1 MKNAS
6 ISKLKT
12 LVKKEIMDILRD
24 KKTLVIMVAVP
35 VLLYPLLIIGMTLG
49 VSYFM
54 QAQEDKAYT
63 IGYAAENRE
72 LVTHLENLYEQAKED
87 MDANLVFEAADSAEE
102 ETLREETDA
111 WMSFAEEGE
120 VLHVTVAYTSSNQ
133 DSSYAERALE
143 ELFDRYREELV
154 SQNLSQKGLTQDFIY
169 PVTYETEDSATI
181 SETVGMSM
189 GGTVGM
195 LLITTILLG
204 AFYPAVDVTTGEKER
219 GTLETLLTLP
229 VTNFQM
235 ITSKFI
241 SVSIISC
248 ITAVISLLALGGSIV
263 FIMLA
268 LPGDELVQ
276 IPVEAFVNC
285 IPVMLLVM
293 VTTALLLTALSMCF
307 CVFAKSTKEAN
318 NYMTPVMLVVMLAT
332 MIGMFPTVELDY
344 KTALIPIVNVSL
356 LIKQV
361 LAQAMDLSLALITI
375 LVNCAYSILIIWILA
390 RMYDSEDIM
399 FSDGFRSIRLFQKRE
414 DIKKGTIPATGDVM
428 ISLVV
433 LLLAIIY
440 LGGVIS
446 MRDQFIGTVVIQLMI
461 VAVPLALTWYMKSDV
476 KKLFRLQKP
485 EKKTIV
491 GSILLYIGT
500 YLVMFM
506 LSIVLSKLL
515 PNHLDELE
523 MAFDE
528 MMKQPFVLLVL
539 VIAVMPA
546 IGEELLFRG
555 LVFGSMRHKYK
566 VGWAIFLSAL
576 LFGAY
581 HTNLVKLIP
590 TGLLGACF
598 AYIVYKSGSI
608 FISMLLHFTN
618 NFLSVIAMK
627 YPETMEK
634 ALPFMVK
641 EDLSVIELIIML
653 VFGIAF
659 AAAGL
664 FLINRKKEDK

>member
-1 MKNAS
+1 MK
-6 ISKLKT
+6 KT
-12 LVKKEIMDILRD
+12 GILLKKEMTEILRD
-24 KKTLVIMVAVP
+24 KKTLIIMLVLP
-35 VLLYPLLIIGMTLG
+35 LLLYPSILIGMSLG
-49 VSYFM
+49 ISMIM
-54 QAQEDKAYT
+54 QSEEEKEHTVGYLLEDEEY
-63 IGYAAENRE
+63 IEP
-72 LVTHLENLYEQAKED
+72 LISLYEQEKEELG
-87 MDANLVFEAADSAEE
+87 ARLSFRGASKEE
-102 ETLREETDA
+102 EAVIKEETDA
-111 WMSFAEEGE
+111 WLYFSKEEQSIQIQ
-120 VLHVTVAYTSSNQ
+120 LDYTSTSQ
-133 DSSYAERALE
+133 KSDYTESIMK
-143 ELFDRYREELV
+143 ELV
-154 SQNLSQKGLTQDFIY
+154 DKYRNALLTKNLEKEGLTEDFLH
-169 PVTYETEDSATI
+169 PVTYEAVDSATL
-181 SETVGMSM
+181 SESM
-189 GGTVGM
+189 GMNMGGSIGM
-195 LLITTILLG
+195 IIIIMILMG
-204 AFYPAVDVTTGEKER
+204 AFYPAVDVTAGEKER

-235 ITSKFI
+235 IMSKFI

-248 ITAVISLLALGGSIV
+248 ITAVISLLALGGSIL

-276 IPVEAFVNC
+276 IPVGAFVNC

-375 LVNCAYSILIIWILA
+375 LVNCAYSVLIIWILA

-399 FSDGFRSIRLFQKRE
+399 FSDGFRSFRLFQKRE
-414 DIKKGTIPATGDVM
+414 DIKRGTIPATGDVL
-428 ISLVV
+428 ISLIV

-440 LGGVIS
+440 LGGMIS
-446 MRDQFIGTVVIQLMI
+446 MRNQFIGTAIIQLMI

-476 KKLFRLQKP
+476 KILFSLQKP

-515 PNHLDELE
+515 PSHLEGLE
-523 MAFDE
+523 MAFEE

-555 LVFGSMRHKYK
+555 LVFGSMRQKYK
-566 VGWAIFLSAL
+566 VAWAIFLSAL
-576 LFGAY
+576 FFGAY

-608 FISMLLHFTN
+608 FISMFLHFTN

-634 ALPFMVK
+634 VLPFMVK
-641 EDLSVIELIIML
+641 EELSTIELMIML
-653 VFGIAF
+653 VLGIVF
-659 AAAGL
+659 VAAGL

>member
-1 MKNAS
+1 MKK
-6 ISKLKT
+6 IGIL
-12 LVKKEIMDILRD
+12 LKKEMTEILRD
-24 KKTLVIMVAVP
+24 KKTLIIMLVLP
-35 VLLYPLLIIGMTLG
+35 LLLYPSILIGMSLG
-49 VSYFM
+49 ISMIM
-54 QAQEDKAYT
+54 QSEEEKEHTVGYLLEDEEY
-63 IGYAAENRE
+63 IEP
-72 LVTHLENLYEQAKED
+72 LISLYEQEKEELG
-87 MDANLVFEAADSAEE
+87 ARLSFRGASREE
-102 ETLREETDA
+102 EAVIKEETDA
-111 WMSFAEEGE
+111 WLYFSKEEQSIQIQ
-120 VLHVTVAYTSSNQ
+120 LDYTSTSQ
-133 DSSYAERALE
+133 KSDYTESIMK
-143 ELFDRYREELV
+143 ELV
-154 SQNLSQKGLTQDFIY
+154 DKYRNALLTKNLEKEGLTEDFLH
-169 PVTYETEDSATI
+169 PVTYEAVDSATL
-181 SETVGMSM
+181 SESM
-189 GGTVGM
+189 GMNMGGSIGM
-195 LLITTILLG
+195 IVIIMILMG
-204 AFYPAVDVTTGEKER
+204 AFYPAVDVTAGEKER

-399 FSDGFRSIRLFQKRE
+399 FSDGFRSFRLFQKRE
-414 DIKKGTIPATGDVM
+414 DIKKGTIPATGDVL
-428 ISLVV
+428 ISLIV

-440 LGGVIS
+440 LGGMIS
-446 MRDQFIGTVVIQLMI
+446 MRNQFIGTAIIQLMI

-476 KKLFRLQKP
+476 KKLFSLQKP
-485 EKKTIV
+485 RKKTIA

-515 PNHLDELE
+515 PSHLEGLE
-523 MAFDE
+523 MAFEE

-566 VGWAIFLSAL
+566 VGWAIFFSAL

-608 FISMLLHFTN
+608 FISMFLHFTN

-634 ALPFMVK
+634 VLPFMVK
-641 EDLSVIELIIML
+641 EELSIIELMIML
-653 VFGIAF
+653 VLGIVF
-659 AAAGL
+659 VAAGL

>member
-1 MKNAS
+1 MKK
-6 ISKLKT
+6 IGIL
-12 LVKKEIMDILRD
+12 LKKEMTEILRD
-24 KKTLVIMVAVP
+24 KKTLIIMLVLP
-35 VLLYPLLIIGMTLG
+35 LLLYPSILIGMSLG
-49 VSYFM
+49 ISMIM
-54 QAQEDKAYT
+54 QSEEEKEHTVGYLLEDKEY
-63 IGYAAENRE
+63 IEP
-72 LVTHLENLYEQAKED
+72 LISLYEQEKEELG
-87 MDANLVFEAADSAEE
+87 ARLSFRGASREE
-102 ETLREETDA
+102 EAVIKEETDA
-111 WMSFAEEGE
+111 WLYFSKEEQSIQIQ
-120 VLHVTVAYTSSNQ
+120 LDYTSTSQ
-133 DSSYAERALE
+133 KSDYTESIMK
-143 ELFDRYREELV
+143 ELV
-154 SQNLSQKGLTQDFIY
+154 DKYRNALLTKNLEKEGLTEDFLH
-169 PVTYETEDSATI
+169 PVTYEAVDSATL
-181 SETVGMSM
+181 SESM
-189 GGTVGM
+189 GMNMGGSIGM
-195 LLITTILLG
+195 IIIIMILMG
-204 AFYPAVDVTTGEKER
+204 AFYPAVDVTAGEKER

-235 ITSKFI
+235 IMSKFI

-248 ITAVISLLALGGSIV
+248 ITAVISLLALGGSIL

-276 IPVEAFVNC
+276 IPVGAFVNC

-375 LVNCAYSILIIWILA
+375 LVNCAYSVLIIWILA

-399 FSDGFRSIRLFQKRE
+399 FSDGFRSFRLFQKRE
-414 DIKKGTIPATGDVM
+414 DIKRGTIPATGDVL
-428 ISLVV
+428 ISLIV

-440 LGGVIS
+440 LGGMIS
-446 MRDQFIGTVVIQLMI
+446 MRNQFIGTAIIQLMI

-476 KKLFRLQKP
+476 KILFSLQKP

-515 PNHLDELE
+515 PSHLEGLE
-523 MAFDE
+523 MAFEE

-555 LVFGSMRHKYK
+555 LVFGSMRQKYK
-566 VGWAIFLSAL
+566 VAWAIFLSAL
-576 LFGAY
+576 FFGAY

-608 FISMLLHFTN
+608 FISMFLHFTN

-634 ALPFMVK
+634 VLPFMVK
-641 EDLSVIELIIML
+641 EELSTIELMIML
-653 VFGIAF
+653 VLGIVF
-659 AAAGL
+659 VAAGL

>member
-1 MKNAS
+1 MK
-6 ISKLKT
+6 KT
-12 LVKKEIMDILRD
+12 GILLKKEMTEILRD
-24 KKTLVIMVAVP
+24 KKTLVIMLVLP
-35 VLLYPLLIIGMTLG
+35 LLLYPSILIGMSLG
-49 VSYFM
+49 ISMIM
-54 QAQEDKAYT
+54 QSEEEKEHTVGYLLEDEEY
-63 IGYAAENRE
+63 IEP
-72 LVTHLENLYEQAKED
+72 LISLYEQEKEELG
-87 MDANLVFEAADSAEE
+87 ARLSFRGASREE
-102 ETLREETDA
+102 EAVIKEETDA
-111 WMSFAEEGE
+111 WLYFSKEEQSIQIQ
-120 VLHVTVAYTSSNQ
+120 LDYTSTSQ
-133 DSSYAERALE
+133 KSDYTESIMK
-143 ELFDRYREELV
+143 ELV
-154 SQNLSQKGLTQDFIY
+154 DKYRNALLTKNLEKEGLTEDFLH
-169 PVTYETEDSATI
+169 PVTYEAVDSATL
-181 SETVGMSM
+181 SESM
-189 GGTVGM
+189 GMNMGGSIGM
-195 LLITTILLG
+195 IIIIMILMG
-204 AFYPAVDVTTGEKER
+204 AFYPAVDVTAGEKER

-235 ITSKFI
+235 IMSKFI

-248 ITAVISLLALGGSIV
+248 ITAVISLFALGGSIL

-276 IPVEAFVNC
+276 IPVGAFVNC

-375 LVNCAYSILIIWILA
+375 LVNCAYSVLIIWILA

-399 FSDGFRSIRLFQKRE
+399 FSDGFRSFRLFQKRE
-414 DIKKGTIPATGDVM
+414 DIKRGTIPATGDVL
-428 ISLVV
+428 ISLIV

-440 LGGVIS
+440 LGGMIS
-446 MRDQFIGTVVIQLMI
+446 MRNQFIGTAIIQLMI

-476 KKLFRLQKP
+476 KILFSLQKP

-515 PNHLDELE
+515 PSHLEGLE
-523 MAFDE
+523 MAFEE

-555 LVFGSMRHKYK
+555 LVFGSMRQKYK
-566 VGWAIFLSAL
+566 VAWAIFLSAL
-576 LFGAY
+576 FFGAY

-608 FISMLLHFTN
+608 FISMFLHFTN

-634 ALPFMVK
+634 VLPFMVK
-641 EDLSVIELIIML
+641 EELSTIELMIML
-653 VFGIAF
+653 VLGIVF
-659 AAAGL
+659 VAAGL

>member
-1 MKNAS
+1 MK
-6 ISKLKT
+6 KT
-12 LVKKEIMDILRD
+12 GILLKKEMTEILRD
-24 KKTLVIMVAVP
+24 KKTLVIMLVLP
-35 VLLYPLLIIGMTLG
+35 LLLYPSILIGMSLG
-49 VSYFM
+49 ISMIM
-54 QAQEDKAYT
+54 QSEEEKEHTVGYLLEDKEY
-63 IGYAAENRE
+63 IEP
-72 LVTHLENLYEQAKED
+72 LISLYEQEKEELG
-87 MDANLVFEAADSAEE
+87 ARLSFRGASREE
-102 ETLREETDA
+102 EAVIKEETDA
-111 WMSFAEEGE
+111 WLYFSKEEQSIQIQ
-120 VLHVTVAYTSSNQ
+120 LDYTSTSQ
-133 DSSYAERALE
+133 KSDYTESIMK
-143 ELFDRYREELV
+143 ELV
-154 SQNLSQKGLTQDFIY
+154 DKYRNALLTKNLEKEGLTEDFLH
-169 PVTYETEDSATI
+169 PVTYEAVDSATL
-181 SETVGMSM
+181 SESM
-189 GGTVGM
+189 GMNMGGSIGM
-195 LLITTILLG
+195 IIIIMILMG
-204 AFYPAVDVTTGEKER
+204 AFYPAVDVTAGEKER

-235 ITSKFI
+235 IMSKFI

-248 ITAVISLLALGGSIV
+248 ITAVISLLALGGSIL

-276 IPVEAFVNC
+276 IPVGAFVNC

-375 LVNCAYSILIIWILA
+375 LVNCAYSVLIIWILA

-399 FSDGFRSIRLFQKRE
+399 FSDGFRSFRLFQKRE
-414 DIKKGTIPATGDVM
+414 DIKRGTIPATGDVL
-428 ISLVV
+428 ISLIV

-440 LGGVIS
+440 LGGMIS
-446 MRDQFIGTVVIQLMI
+446 MRNQFIGTAIIQLMI

-476 KKLFRLQKP
+476 KILFSLQKP

-515 PNHLDELE
+515 PSHLEGLE
-523 MAFDE
+523 MAFEE

-555 LVFGSMRHKYK
+555 LVFGSMRQKYK
-566 VGWAIFLSAL
+566 VAWAIFLSAL
-576 LFGAY
+576 FFGAY

-608 FISMLLHFTN
+608 FISMFLHFTN

-634 ALPFMVK
+634 VLPFMVK
-641 EDLSVIELIIML
+641 EELSTIELMIML
-653 VFGIAF
+653 VLGIVF
-659 AAAGL
+659 VAAGL

>member
-1 MKNAS
+1 MKK
-6 ISKLKT
+6 IGIL
-12 LVKKEIMDILRD
+12 LKKEMTEILRD
-24 KKTLVIMVAVP
+24 KKTLIIMLVLP
-35 VLLYPLLIIGMTLG
+35 LLLYPSILIGMSLG
-49 VSYFM
+49 ISMIM
-54 QAQEDKAYT
+54 QSEEEKEHTVGYLLEDEEY
-63 IGYAAENRE
+63 IEP
-72 LVTHLENLYEQAKED
+72 LISLYEQEKEELG
-87 MDANLVFEAADSAEE
+87 ARLSFRGASREE
-102 ETLREETDA
+102 EAVIKEETDA
-111 WMSFAEEGE
+111 CLYFSKEEQSIQIQ
-120 VLHVTVAYTSSNQ
+120 LDYTSTSQ
-133 DSSYAERALE
+133 KSDYTESIMK
-143 ELFDRYREELV
+143 ELV
-154 SQNLSQKGLTQDFIY
+154 DKYRNALLTKNLEKEGLTEDFLH
-169 PVTYETEDSATI
+169 PVTYEAVDSATL
-181 SETVGMSM
+181 SESM
-189 GGTVGM
+189 GMNMGGSIGM
-195 LLITTILLG
+195 IVIIMILMG
-204 AFYPAVDVTTGEKER
+204 AFYPAVDVTAGEKER

-248 ITAVISLLALGGSIV
+248 ITAVISLLALGGSII

-276 IPVEAFVNC
+276 IPVGAFVNC

-332 MIGMFPTVELDY
+332 MMGMFPTVELDY

-446 MRDQFIGTVVIQLMI
+446 MRNQFIGTAVIQLMI

-476 KKLFRLQKP
+476 KILFSLQKP

-515 PNHLDELE
+515 PSHLEGLE
-523 MAFDE
+523 MAFEE

-555 LVFGSMRHKYK
+555 LVFGSMRQKYK
-566 VGWAIFLSAL
+566 VAWAIFLSAL
-576 LFGAY
+576 FFGAY

-608 FISMLLHFTN
+608 FISMFLHFTN

-634 ALPFMVK
+634 VLPFMVK
-641 EDLSVIELIIML
+641 EELSTIEFMIML
-653 VFGIAF
+653 VLGIVF
-659 AAAGL
+659 VAAGL

>member
-1 MKNAS
+1 MK
-6 ISKLKT
+6 KT
-12 LVKKEIMDILRD
+12 GILLKKEMTEILRD
-24 KKTLVIMVAVP
+24 KKTLVIMLVLP
-35 VLLYPLLIIGMTLG
+35 LLLYPSILIGMSLG
-49 VSYFM
+49 ISMIM
-54 QAQEDKAYT
+54 QSEEEKEHTVGYLLEDEEY
-63 IGYAAENRE
+63 IEP
-72 LVTHLENLYEQAKED
+72 LISLYEQEKEELG
-87 MDANLVFEAADSAEE
+87 ARLSFRGASREE
-102 ETLREETDA
+102 EAVIKEETDA
-111 WMSFAEEGE
+111 WLYFSKEEQSIQIQ
-120 VLHVTVAYTSSNQ
+120 LDYTSTSQ
-133 DSSYAERALE
+133 KSDYTESIMK
-143 ELFDRYREELV
+143 ELV
-154 SQNLSQKGLTQDFIY
+154 DKYRNALLTKNLEKEGLTEDFLH
-169 PVTYETEDSATI
+169 PVTYEAVDSATL
-181 SETVGMSM
+181 SESM
-189 GGTVGM
+189 GMNMGGSIGM
-195 LLITTILLG
+195 IIIIMILMG
-204 AFYPAVDVTTGEKER
+204 AFYPAVDVTAGEKER

-235 ITSKFI
+235 IMSKFI

-248 ITAVISLLALGGSIV
+248 ITAVISLLALGGSIL

-276 IPVEAFVNC
+276 IPVGAFVNC

-375 LVNCAYSILIIWILA
+375 LVNCAYSVLIIWILA

-399 FSDGFRSIRLFQKRE
+399 FSDGFRSFRLFQKRE
-414 DIKKGTIPATGDVM
+414 DIKRGTIPATGDVL
-428 ISLVV
+428 ISLIV

-440 LGGVIS
+440 LGGMIS
-446 MRDQFIGTVVIQLMI
+446 MRNQFIGTAIIQLMI

-476 KKLFRLQKP
+476 KILFSLQKP

-515 PNHLDELE
+515 PSHLEGLE
-523 MAFDE
+523 MAFEE

-555 LVFGSMRHKYK
+555 LVFGSMRQKYK
-566 VGWAIFLSAL
+566 VAWAIFLSAL
-576 LFGAY
+576 FFGAY

-608 FISMLLHFTN
+608 FISMFLHFTN

-634 ALPFMVK
+634 VLPFMVK
-641 EDLSVIELIIML
+641 EELSTIELMIML
-653 VFGIAF
+653 VLGIVF
-659 AAAGL
+659 VAAGL

>member
-1 MKNAS
+1 MK
-6 ISKLKT
+6 KT
-12 LVKKEIMDILRD
+12 GILLKKEMTEILRD
-24 KKTLVIMVAVP
+24 KKTLIIMLVLP
-35 VLLYPLLIIGMTLG
+35 LLLYPSILIGMSLG
-49 VSYFM
+49 ISMIM
-54 QAQEDKAYT
+54 QSEEEKEHTVGYLLEDEEY
-63 IGYAAENRE
+63 IEP
-72 LVTHLENLYEQAKED
+72 LISLYEQEKEELG
-87 MDANLVFEAADSAEE
+87 ARLSFRGASKEE
-102 ETLREETDA
+102 EAVIKEETDA
-111 WMSFAEEGE
+111 WLYFSKEEQSIQIQ
-120 VLHVTVAYTSSNQ
+120 LNYTSTSQ
-133 DSSYAERALE
+133 KSDYTESIMK
-143 ELFDRYREELV
+143 ELV
-154 SQNLSQKGLTQDFIY
+154 DKYRNALLTKNLEKEGLTEDFLH
-169 PVTYETEDSATI
+169 PVTYEAVDSATL
-181 SETVGMSM
+181 SESM
-189 GGTVGM
+189 GMNMGGSIGM
-195 LLITTILLG
+195 IVIIMILMG
-204 AFYPAVDVTTGEKER
+204 AFYPAVDVTAGEKER
-219 GTLETLLTLP
+219 GTLEPLLTLP

-235 ITSKFI
+235 IMSKFI

-248 ITAVISLLALGGSIV
+248 ITAVISLLALGGSIL

-276 IPVEAFVNC
+276 IPVGAFVNC

-375 LVNCAYSILIIWILA
+375 LVNCAYSVLIIWILA

-399 FSDGFRSIRLFQKRE
+399 FSDGFRSFRLFQKRE
-414 DIKKGTIPATGDVM
+414 DIKRGTIPATGDVL
-428 ISLVV
+428 ISLIV

-440 LGGVIS
+440 LGGMIS
-446 MRDQFIGTVVIQLMI
+446 MRNQFIGTAIIQLMI
-461 VAVPLALTWYMKSDV
+461 VAVHLALTWYMKSDV
-476 KKLFRLQKP
+476 KILFSLQKP

-515 PNHLDELE
+515 PSHLEGLE
-523 MAFDE
+523 MAFEE

-555 LVFGSMRHKYK
+555 LVFGSMRQKYK
-566 VGWAIFLSAL
+566 VAWAIFLSAL
-576 LFGAY
+576 FFGAY

-608 FISMLLHFTN
+608 FISMFLHFTN

-634 ALPFMVK
+634 VLPFMVK
-641 EDLSVIELIIML
+641 EELSTIELMIML
-653 VFGIAF
+653 VLGIVF
-659 AAAGL
+659 VAAGL

>member
-1 MKNAS
+1 MKK
-6 ISKLKT
+6 IGIL
-12 LVKKEIMDILRD
+12 LKKEMTEILRD
-24 KKTLVIMVAVP
+24 KKTLIIMLVLP
-35 VLLYPLLIIGMTLG
+35 LLLYPSILIGMSLG
-49 VSYFM
+49 ISMIM
-54 QAQEDKAYT
+54 QSEEEKEHTVGYLLEDEEY
-63 IGYAAENRE
+63 IEP
-72 LVTHLENLYEQAKED
+72 LISLYEQEKEELG
-87 MDANLVFEAADSAEE
+87 ARLSFRGASREE
-102 ETLREETDA
+102 EAVIKEETDA
-111 WMSFAEEGE
+111 WIRFSKEEQSIQIQ
-120 VLHVTVAYTSSNQ
+120 LDYTSTSQ
-133 DSSYAERALE
+133 KSDYTESIMK
-143 ELFDRYREELV
+143 ELV
-154 SQNLSQKGLTQDFIY
+154 DKYRNALLTKNLEKEGLTEDFLH
-169 PVTYETEDSATI
+169 PVTYEAVDSATL
-181 SETVGMSM
+181 SESM
-189 GGTVGM
+189 GMNMGGSIGM
-195 LLITTILLG
+195 IVIIMILMG
-204 AFYPAVDVTTGEKER
+204 AFYPAVDVTAGEKER

>member
-1 MKNAS
+1 MKK
-6 ISKLKT
+6 IGIL
-12 LVKKEIMDILRD
+12 LKKEMTEILRD
-24 KKTLVIMVAVP
+24 KKTLIIMLVLP
-35 VLLYPLLIIGMTLG
+35 LLLYPSILIGMSLG
-49 VSYFM
+49 ISMIM
-54 QAQEDKAYT
+54 QSEEEKEHTVGYLLEDEEY
-63 IGYAAENRE
+63 IEP
-72 LVTHLENLYEQAKED
+72 LISLYEQEKEELG
-87 MDANLVFEAADSAEE
+87 ARLSFRGASREE
-102 ETLREETDA
+102 EAVIKEETDA
-111 WMSFAEEGE
+111 WLYFSKEEQSIQIQ
-120 VLHVTVAYTSSNQ
+120 LDYTSTSQ
-133 DSSYAERALE
+133 KSDYTESIMK
-143 ELFDRYREELV
+143 ELV
-154 SQNLSQKGLTQDFIY
+154 DKYRNALLTKNLEKEGLTEDFLH
-169 PVTYETEDSATI
+169 PVTYETVDSATL
-181 SETVGMSM
+181 SESM
-189 GGTVGM
+189 GMNMGGSIGM
-195 LLITTILLG
+195 IVIIMILMG
-204 AFYPAVDVTTGEKER
+204 AFYPAVDVTAGEKER

-566 VGWAIFLSAL
+566 VGWAIFFSAL

>member
-1 MKNAS
+1 MKK
-6 ISKLKT
+6 IGILI
-12 LVKKEIMDILRD
+12 KKEMTEILRD
-24 KKTLVIMVAVP
+24 KKTLIIMLVLP
-35 VLLYPLLIIGMTLG
+35 LLLYPSILIGMSLG
-49 VSYFM
+49 ISMIM
-54 QAQEDKAYT
+54 QSEEEKEHTVGYLLEDEEY
-63 IGYAAENRE
+63 IEP
-72 LVTHLENLYEQAKED
+72 LISLYEQEKEELG
-87 MDANLVFEAADSAEE
+87 ARLSFRGASREE
-102 ETLREETDA
+102 EAVIKEETDA
-111 WMSFAEEGE
+111 WLYFSKEEQSIQIQ
-120 VLHVTVAYTSSNQ
+120 LDYTSTSQ
-133 DSSYAERALE
+133 KSDYTESIMK
-143 ELFDRYREELV
+143 ELV
-154 SQNLSQKGLTQDFIY
+154 DKYRNALLTKNLEKEGLTEDFLH
-169 PVTYETEDSATI
+169 PVTYEAVDSATL
-181 SETVGMSM
+181 SESM
-189 GGTVGM
+189 GMNMGGSIGM
-195 LLITTILLG
+195 IVIIMILMG
-204 AFYPAVDVTTGEKER
+204 AFYPAVDVTAGEKER

-399 FSDGFRSIRLFQKRE
+399 FSDGFRSFRLFQKRE
-414 DIKKGTIPATGDVM
+414 DIKKGTIPATGDVL
-428 ISLVV
+428 ISLIV

-440 LGGVIS
+440 LGGMIS
-446 MRDQFIGTVVIQLMI
+446 MRNQFIGTAIIQLMI

-476 KKLFRLQKP
+476 KKLFSLQKP
-485 EKKTIV
+485 WKKTIA
-491 GSILLYIGT
+491 GSFLLYVGT
-500 YLVMFM
+500 YLAMFM

-515 PNHLDELE
+515 PNHLEGLE

-566 VGWAIFLSAL
+566 VGWAIFFSAL

-608 FISMLLHFTN
+608 FISMFLHFTN

-634 ALPFMVK
+634 VLPFMVK
-641 EDLSVIELIIML
+641 EELSIIELMIML
-653 VFGIAF
+653 VLGIVF
-659 AAAGL
+659 VAAGL

>member
-1 MKNAS
+1 MK
-6 ISKLKT
+6 KT
-12 LVKKEIMDILRD
+12 GILLKKEMTEILRD
-24 KKTLVIMVAVP
+24 KKTLVIMLVLP
-35 VLLYPLLIIGMTLG
+35 LLLYPSILIGMSLG
-49 VSYFM
+49 ISMIM
-54 QAQEDKAYT
+54 QSEEEKEHTVGYLLEDEEY
-63 IGYAAENRE
+63 IEP
-72 LVTHLENLYEQAKED
+72 LISLYEQEKEELG
-87 MDANLVFEAADSAEE
+87 ARLSFRGASKEE
-102 ETLREETDA
+102 EAVIKEETDA
-111 WMSFAEEGE
+111 WLYFSKEEQSIQIQ
-120 VLHVTVAYTSSNQ
+120 LDYTSTSQ
-133 DSSYAERALE
+133 KSDYTESIMK
-143 ELFDRYREELV
+143 ELV
-154 SQNLSQKGLTQDFIY
+154 DKYRNALLTKNLEKEGLTEDFLH
-169 PVTYETEDSATI
+169 PVTYEAVDSATL
-181 SETVGMSM
+181 SESM
-189 GGTVGM
+189 GMNMGGSIGM
-195 LLITTILLG
+195 IVIIMILMG
-204 AFYPAVDVTTGEKER
+204 AFYPAVDVTAGEKER

-235 ITSKFI
+235 IMSKFI

-248 ITAVISLLALGGSIV
+248 ITAVISLLALGGSIL

-276 IPVEAFVNC
+276 IPVGAFVNC

-375 LVNCAYSILIIWILA
+375 LVNCAYSVLIIWILA

-399 FSDGFRSIRLFQKRE
+399 FSDGFRSFRLFQKRE
-414 DIKKGTIPATGDVM
+414 DIKRGTIPATGDVL
-428 ISLVV
+428 ISLIV

-440 LGGVIS
+440 LGGMIS
-446 MRDQFIGTVVIQLMI
+446 MRNQFIGTAIIQLMI

-476 KKLFRLQKP
+476 KILFSLQKP

-515 PNHLDELE
+515 PSHLEGLE
-523 MAFDE
+523 MAFEE

-555 LVFGSMRHKYK
+555 LVFGSMRQKYK
-566 VGWAIFLSAL
+566 VAWAIFLSAL
-576 LFGAY
+576 FFGAY

-608 FISMLLHFTN
+608 FISMFLHFTN

-634 ALPFMVK
+634 VLPFMVK
-641 EDLSVIELIIML
+641 EELSTIELMIML
-653 VFGIAF
+653 VLGIVF
-659 AAAGL
+659 VAAGL

>member
-1 MKNAS
+1 MKK
-6 ISKLKT
+6 IGIL
-12 LVKKEIMDILRD
+12 LKKEMTEILRD
-24 KKTLVIMVAVP
+24 KKTLIIMLVLP
-35 VLLYPLLIIGMTLG
+35 LLLYPSILIGMSLG
-49 VSYFM
+49 ISMIM
-54 QAQEDKAYT
+54 QSEEEKEHTVGYLLEDEEY
-63 IGYAAENRE
+63 IEP
-72 LVTHLENLYEQAKED
+72 LISLYEQEKEELG
-87 MDANLVFEAADSAEE
+87 ARLSFRGASRKEEAVIK
-102 ETLREETDA
+102 EETDA
-111 WMSFAEEGE
+111 WLYFSKEEQSIQIQ
-120 VLHVTVAYTSSNQ
+120 LDYTSTSQ
-133 DSSYAERALE
+133 KSDYTESIMK
-143 ELFDRYREELV
+143 ELV
-154 SQNLSQKGLTQDFIY
+154 DKYRNALLTKNLEKEGLTEDFLH
-169 PVTYETEDSATI
+169 PVTYEAVDSATL
-181 SETVGMSM
+181 SESM
-189 GGTVGM
+189 GMNMGGSIGM
-195 LLITTILLG
+195 IVIIMILMG
-204 AFYPAVDVTTGEKER
+204 AFYPAVDVTAGEKER

-248 ITAVISLLALGGSIV
+248 ITAVISLLALGGSII

-276 IPVEAFVNC
+276 IPVGAFVNC

-332 MIGMFPTVELDY
+332 MMGMFPTVELDY

-446 MRDQFIGTVVIQLMI
+446 VRNQFIGTVVIQLMI

-476 KKLFRLQKP
+476 KKLFHLQKP
-485 EKKTIV
+485 RKKTIA

-515 PNHLDELE
+515 PNHLEGLE

-566 VGWAIFLSAL
+566 VGWAIFFSAL

-608 FISMLLHFTN
+608 FISMFLHFTN

-634 ALPFMVK
+634 VLPFMVK
-641 EDLSVIELIIML
+641 EELSIIELMIML
-653 VFGIAF
+653 VLGIVF

>member
-1 MKNAS
+1 MK
-6 ISKLKT
+6 KT
-12 LVKKEIMDILRD
+12 GILLKKEMTEILRD
-24 KKTLVIMVAVP
+24 KKTLIIMLVLP
-35 VLLYPLLIIGMTLG
+35 LLLYPSILIGMSLG
-49 VSYFM
+49 ISMIM
-54 QAQEDKAYT
+54 QSEEEKEHTVGYLLEDEEY
-63 IGYAAENRE
+63 IEP
-72 LVTHLENLYEQAKED
+72 LISLYEQEKEELG
-87 MDANLVFEAADSAEE
+87 AILSFRGASKEE
-102 ETLREETDA
+102 EAVIKEETDA
-111 WMSFAEEGE
+111 WLYFSKEEQSIQIQ
-120 VLHVTVAYTSSNQ
+120 LNYTSTSQ
-133 DSSYAERALE
+133 KSDYTESIMK
-143 ELFDRYREELV
+143 ELV
-154 SQNLSQKGLTQDFIY
+154 DKYRNALLTKNLEKEGLTEDFLH
-169 PVTYETEDSATI
+169 PVTYEAVDSATL
-181 SETVGMSM
+181 SESM
-189 GGTVGM
+189 GMNMGGSIGM
-195 LLITTILLG
+195 IVIIMILMG
-204 AFYPAVDVTTGEKER
+204 AFYPAVDVTAGEKER

-235 ITSKFI
+235 IMSKFI

-248 ITAVISLLALGGSIV
+248 ITAVISLLALGGSIL

-276 IPVEAFVNC
+276 IPVGAFVNC

-375 LVNCAYSILIIWILA
+375 LVNCAYSVLIIWILA

-399 FSDGFRSIRLFQKRE
+399 FSDGFRSFRLFQKRE
-414 DIKKGTIPATGDVM
+414 DIKRGTIPATGDVL
-428 ISLVV
+428 ISLIV

-440 LGGVIS
+440 LGGMIS
-446 MRDQFIGTVVIQLMI
+446 MRNQFIGTAIIQLMI

-476 KKLFRLQKP
+476 KILFSLQKP

-515 PNHLDELE
+515 PSHLEGLE
-523 MAFDE
+523 MAFEE

-555 LVFGSMRHKYK
+555 LVFGSMRQKYK
-566 VGWAIFLSAL
+566 VAWAIFLSAL
-576 LFGAY
+576 FFGAY

-608 FISMLLHFTN
+608 FISMFLHFTN

-634 ALPFMVK
+634 VLPFMVK
-641 EDLSVIELIIML
+641 EELSTIELMIML
-653 VFGIAF
+653 VLGIVF
-659 AAAGL
+659 VAAGL

>member
-1 MKNAS
+1 MK
-6 ISKLKT
+6 KT
-12 LVKKEIMDILRD
+12 GILLKKEMTEILRD
-24 KKTLVIMVAVP
+24 KKTLIIMLVLP
-35 VLLYPLLIIGMTLG
+35 LLLYPSILIGMSLG
-49 VSYFM
+49 ISMIM
-54 QAQEDKAYT
+54 QSEEEKEHTVGYLLEDEEY
-63 IGYAAENRE
+63 IEP
-72 LVTHLENLYEQAKED
+72 LISLYEQEKEELG
-87 MDANLVFEAADSAEE
+87 ARLSFRGASREE
-102 ETLREETDA
+102 EAVIKEETDA
-111 WMSFAEEGE
+111 WLYFSKEEHSIQIQ
-120 VLHVTVAYTSSNQ
+120 LDYTSTSQ
-133 DSSYAERALE
+133 KSDYTESIMK
-143 ELFDRYREELV
+143 ELV
-154 SQNLSQKGLTQDFIY
+154 DKYRNALLTKNLEKEGLTEDFLH
-169 PVTYETEDSATI
+169 PVTYEAVDSATL
-181 SETVGMSM
+181 SESM
-189 GGTVGM
+189 GMNMGGSIGM
-195 LLITTILLG
+195 IIIIMILMG
-204 AFYPAVDVTTGEKER
+204 AFYPAVDVTAGEKER

-235 ITSKFI
+235 IMSKFI

-248 ITAVISLLALGGSIV
+248 ITAVISLLALGGSIL

-276 IPVEAFVNC
+276 IPVGAFVNC

-375 LVNCAYSILIIWILA
+375 LVNCAYSVLIIWILA

-399 FSDGFRSIRLFQKRE
+399 FSDGFRSFRLFQKRE
-414 DIKKGTIPATGDVM
+414 DIKRGTIPATGDVL
-428 ISLVV
+428 ISLIV

-440 LGGVIS
+440 LGGMIS
-446 MRDQFIGTVVIQLMI
+446 MRNQFIGTAIIQLMI

-476 KKLFRLQKP
+476 KILFSLQKP

-515 PNHLDELE
+515 PSHLEGLE
-523 MAFDE
+523 MAFEE

-555 LVFGSMRHKYK
+555 LVFGSMRQKYK
-566 VGWAIFLSAL
+566 VAWAIFLSAL
-576 LFGAY
+576 FFGAY

-608 FISMLLHFTN
+608 FISMFLHFTN

-634 ALPFMVK
+634 VLPFMVK
-641 EDLSVIELIIML
+641 EELSTIELMIML
-653 VFGIAF
+653 VLGIVF
-659 AAAGL
+659 VAAGL

>member
-1 MKNAS
+1 MK
-6 ISKLKT
+6 KT
-12 LVKKEIMDILRD
+12 GILLKKEMTEILRD
-24 KKTLVIMVAVP
+24 KKTLVIMLVLP
-35 VLLYPLLIIGMTLG
+35 LLLYPSILIGMSLG
-49 VSYFM
+49 ISMIM
-54 QAQEDKAYT
+54 QSEEEKEHTVGYLLEDEEY
-63 IGYAAENRE
+63 IDP
-72 LVTHLENLYEQAKED
+72 LISLYEQEKEEL
-87 MDANLVFEAADSAEE
+87 DARLLFRGASREE
-102 ETLREETDA
+102 EAVIKEETDA
-111 WMSFAEEGE
+111 WIRFSKEEQSIQIQ
-120 VLHVTVAYTSSNQ
+120 LDYTSTSQ
-133 DSSYAERALE
+133 KSDYTESIMK
-143 ELFDRYREELV
+143 ELV
-154 SQNLSQKGLTQDFIY
+154 DKYRNALLTKNLEKEGLTEDFLH
-169 PVTYETEDSATI
+169 PVTYEAVDSATL
-181 SETVGMSM
+181 SESM
-189 GGTVGM
+189 GMNMGGSIGM
-195 LLITTILLG
+195 IVIIMILMG
-204 AFYPAVDVTTGEKER
+204 AFYPAVDVTAGEKER

-248 ITAVISLLALGGSIV
+248 ITAVISLLALGGSIL

-344 KTALIPIVNVSL
+344 KTALIPIENVSL

>member
-1 MKNAS
+1 MK
-6 ISKLKT
+6 KT
-12 LVKKEIMDILRD
+12 GILLKKEMTEILRD
-24 KKTLVIMVAVP
+24 KKTLIIMLVLP
-35 VLLYPLLIIGMTLG
+35 LLLYPSILIGMSLG
-49 VSYFM
+49 ISMIM
-54 QAQEDKAYT
+54 QSEEEKEHTVGYLLEDEEY
-63 IGYAAENRE
+63 IEP
-72 LVTHLENLYEQAKED
+72 LISLYEQEKEELG
-87 MDANLVFEAADSAEE
+87 ARLSFRGASKEE
-102 ETLREETDA
+102 EAVIKEETDA
-111 WMSFAEEGE
+111 WLYFSKEEQSIQIQ
-120 VLHVTVAYTSSNQ
+120 LDYTSTSQ
-133 DSSYAERALE
+133 KSDYTESIMK
-143 ELFDRYREELV
+143 ELV
-154 SQNLSQKGLTQDFIY
+154 DKYRNALLTKNLEKEGLTEDFLH
-169 PVTYETEDSATI
+169 PVTYEAVDSATL
-181 SETVGMSM
+181 SESM
-189 GGTVGM
+189 GMNMGGSIGM
-195 LLITTILLG
+195 IVIIMILMG
-204 AFYPAVDVTTGEKER
+204 AFYPAVDVTAGEKER

-235 ITSKFI
+235 IMSKFI

-248 ITAVISLLALGGSIV
+248 ITAVISLLALGGSIL

-276 IPVEAFVNC
+276 IPVGAFVNC

-375 LVNCAYSILIIWILA
+375 LVNCAYSVLIIWILA

-399 FSDGFRSIRLFQKRE
+399 FSDGFRSFRLFQKRE
-414 DIKKGTIPATGDVM
+414 DIKRGTIPATGDVL
-428 ISLVV
+428 ISLIV

-440 LGGVIS
+440 LGGMIS
-446 MRDQFIGTVVIQLMI
+446 MRNQFIGTAIIQLMI

-476 KKLFRLQKP
+476 KILFSLQKP

-515 PNHLDELE
+515 PSHLEGLE
-523 MAFDE
+523 MAFEE

-555 LVFGSMRHKYK
+555 LVFGSMRQKYK
-566 VGWAIFLSAL
+566 VAWAIFLSAL
-576 LFGAY
+576 FFGAY

-608 FISMLLHFTN
+608 FISMFLHFTN

-634 ALPFMVK
+634 VLPFMVK
-641 EDLSVIELIIML
+641 EELSTIELMIML
-653 VFGIAF
+653 VLGIVF
-659 AAAGL
+659 VAAGL

>member
-1 MKNAS
+1 MK
-6 ISKLKT
+6 KT
-12 LVKKEIMDILRD
+12 GILLKKEMTEILRD
-24 KKTLVIMVAVP
+24 KKTLIIMLVLP
-35 VLLYPLLIIGMTLG
+35 LLLYPSILIGMSLG
-49 VSYFM
+49 ISMIM
-54 QAQEDKAYT
+54 QSEEEKEHTVGYLLEDEEY
-63 IGYAAENRE
+63 IEP
-72 LVTHLENLYEQAKED
+72 LISLYEQEKEELG
-87 MDANLVFEAADSAEE
+87 ARLSFRGASKEE
-102 ETLREETDA
+102 EAVIKEETDA
-111 WMSFAEEGE
+111 WLYFSKEEQSIQIQ
-120 VLHVTVAYTSSNQ
+120 LNYTSTSQ
-133 DSSYAERALE
+133 KSDYTESIMK
-143 ELFDRYREELV
+143 ELV
-154 SQNLSQKGLTQDFIY
+154 DKYRNALLTKNLEKEGLTEDFLH
-169 PVTYETEDSATI
+169 PVTYEAVDSATL
-181 SETVGMSM
+181 SESM
-189 GGTVGM
+189 GMNMGGSIGM
-195 LLITTILLG
+195 IVIIMILMG
-204 AFYPAVDVTTGEKER
+204 AFYPAVDVTAGEKER

-235 ITSKFI
+235 IMSKFI

-248 ITAVISLLALGGSIV
+248 ITAVISLLALGGSIL

-276 IPVEAFVNC
+276 IPVGAFVNC

-375 LVNCAYSILIIWILA
+375 LVNCAYSVLIIWILA

-399 FSDGFRSIRLFQKRE
+399 FSDGFRSFRLFQKRE
-414 DIKKGTIPATGDVM
+414 DIKRGTIPATGDVL
-428 ISLVV
+428 ISLIV
-433 LLLAIIY
+433 LLLTIIY
-440 LGGVIS
+440 LGGMIS
-446 MRDQFIGTVVIQLMI
+446 MRNQFIGTAIIQLMI

-476 KKLFRLQKP
+476 KILFSLQKP

-515 PNHLDELE
+515 PSHLEGLE
-523 MAFDE
+523 MAFEE

-555 LVFGSMRHKYK
+555 LVFGSMRQKYK
-566 VGWAIFLSAL
+566 VAWAIFLSAL
-576 LFGAY
+576 FFGAY

-608 FISMLLHFTN
+608 FISMFLHFTN

-634 ALPFMVK
+634 VLPFMVK
-641 EDLSVIELIIML
+641 EELSTIELMIML
-653 VFGIAF
+653 VLGIVF
-659 AAAGL
+659 VAAGL

>member
-1 MKNAS
+1 MKK
-6 ISKLKT
+6 IGIL
-12 LVKKEIMDILRD
+12 LKKEMTEILRD
-24 KKTLVIMVAVP
+24 KKTLIIMLVLP
-35 VLLYPLLIIGMTLG
+35 LLLYPSILIGMSLG
-49 VSYFM
+49 ISMIM
-54 QAQEDKAYT
+54 QSEEEKEHTVGYLLEDEEY
-63 IGYAAENRE
+63 IDP
-72 LVTHLENLYEQAKED
+72 LISLYEQEKEEL
-87 MDANLVFEAADSAEE
+87 DARLLFRGASREE
-102 ETLREETDA
+102 EAVIKEETDA
-111 WMSFAEEGE
+111 WIRFSKEEQSIQIQ
-120 VLHVTVAYTSSNQ
+120 LDYTSTSQ
-133 DSSYAERALE
+133 KSDYTESIMK
-143 ELFDRYREELV
+143 ELV
-154 SQNLSQKGLTQDFIY
+154 DKYRNALLTKNLEKEGLTEDFLH
-169 PVTYETEDSATI
+169 PVTYEAVDSATL
-181 SETVGMSM
+181 SESM
-189 GGTVGM
+189 GMNMGGSIGM
-195 LLITTILLG
+195 IVIIMILMG
-204 AFYPAVDVTTGEKER
+204 AFYPAVDVTAGEKER

-248 ITAVISLLALGGSIV
+248 ITAVISLLALGGSIL

-344 KTALIPIVNVSL
+344 KTALIPIENVSL

>member
-1 MKNAS
+1 MK
-6 ISKLKT
+6 KT
-12 LVKKEIMDILRD
+12 GILLKKEMTEILRD
-24 KKTLVIMVAVP
+24 KKTLIIMLVLP
-35 VLLYPLLIIGMTLG
+35 LLLYPSILIGMSLG
-49 VSYFM
+49 ISMIM
-54 QAQEDKAYT
+54 QSEEEKEHTVGYLLEDEEY
-63 IGYAAENRE
+63 IEP
-72 LVTHLENLYEQAKED
+72 LISLYEQEKEELG
-87 MDANLVFEAADSAEE
+87 ARLSFRGASKEE
-102 ETLREETDA
+102 EAVIKEETDA
-111 WMSFAEEGE
+111 WLYFSKEEQSIQIQ
-120 VLHVTVAYTSSNQ
+120 LNYTSTSQ
-133 DSSYAERALE
+133 KSDYTESIMK
-143 ELFDRYREELV
+143 ELV
-154 SQNLSQKGLTQDFIY
+154 DKYRNALLTKNLEKEGLTEDFLH
-169 PVTYETEDSATI
+169 PVTYEAVDSATL
-181 SETVGMSM
+181 SESM
-189 GGTVGM
+189 GMNMGGSIGM
-195 LLITTILLG
+195 IVIIMILMG
-204 AFYPAVDVTTGEKER
+204 AFYPAVDVTAGEKER

-235 ITSKFI
+235 IMSKFI

-248 ITAVISLLALGGSIV
+248 ITAVISLLALGGSIL

-276 IPVEAFVNC
+276 IPVGAFVNC

-375 LVNCAYSILIIWILA
+375 LVNCAYSVLIIWILA

-399 FSDGFRSIRLFQKRE
+399 FSDGFRSFRLFQKRE
-414 DIKKGTIPATGDVM
+414 DIKRGTIPATGDVL
-428 ISLVV
+428 ISLIV

-440 LGGVIS
+440 LGGMIS
-446 MRDQFIGTVVIQLMI
+446 MRNQFIGTAIIQLMI

-476 KKLFRLQKP
+476 KILFSLQKP

-515 PNHLDELE
+515 PSHLEGLE
-523 MAFDE
+523 MAFEE

-555 LVFGSMRHKYK
+555 LVFGSMRQKYK
-566 VGWAIFLSAL
+566 VAWAIFLSAL
-576 LFGAY
+576 FFGAY

-608 FISMLLHFTN
+608 FISMFLHFTN

-634 ALPFMVK
+634 VLPFMVK
-641 EDLSVIELIIML
+641 EELSTIELMIML
-653 VFGIAF
+653 VLGIVF
-659 AAAGL
+659 VAAGL

>member
-1 MKNAS
+1 MK
-6 ISKLKT
+6 KT
-12 LVKKEIMDILRD
+12 GILLKKEMTEILRD
-24 KKTLVIMVAVP
+24 KKTLIIMLVLP
-35 VLLYPLLIIGMTLG
+35 LLLYPSILIGMSLG
-49 VSYFM
+49 ISMIM
-54 QAQEDKAYT
+54 QSEEEKEHTVGYLLEDEEY
-63 IGYAAENRE
+63 IEP
-72 LVTHLENLYEQAKED
+72 LISLYEQEKEELG
-87 MDANLVFEAADSAEE
+87 ARLSFRGASREE
-102 ETLREETDA
+102 EAVIKEETDA
-111 WMSFAEEGE
+111 WLYFSKEEQSIQIQ
-120 VLHVTVAYTSSNQ
+120 LDYTSTSQ
-133 DSSYAERALE
+133 KSDYTESIMK
-143 ELFDRYREELV
+143 ELV
-154 SQNLSQKGLTQDFIY
+154 DKYRNALLTKNLEKEGLTEDFLH
-169 PVTYETEDSATI
+169 PVTYEAVDSATL
-181 SETVGMSM
+181 SESM
-189 GGTVGM
+189 GMNMGGSIGM
-195 LLITTILLG
+195 IIIIMILMG
-204 AFYPAVDVTTGEKER
+204 AFYPAVDVTAGEKER

-235 ITSKFI
+235 IMSKFI

-248 ITAVISLLALGGSIV
+248 ITAVISLLALGGSIL

-276 IPVEAFVNC
+276 IPVGAFVNC

-375 LVNCAYSILIIWILA
+375 LVNCAYSVLIIWILA

-399 FSDGFRSIRLFQKRE
+399 FSDGFRSFRLFQKRE
-414 DIKKGTIPATGDVM
+414 DIKRGTIPATGDVL
-428 ISLVV
+428 ISLIV

-440 LGGVIS
+440 LGGMIS
-446 MRDQFIGTVVIQLMI
+446 MRNQFIGTAIIQLMI

-476 KKLFRLQKP
+476 KILFSLQKP

-515 PNHLDELE
+515 PSHLEGLE
-523 MAFDE
+523 MAFEE

-555 LVFGSMRHKYK
+555 LVFGSMRQKYK
-566 VGWAIFLSAL
+566 VAWAIFLSAL
-576 LFGAY
+576 FFGAY

-608 FISMLLHFTN
+608 FISMFLHFTN

-634 ALPFMVK
+634 VLPFMVK
-641 EDLSVIELIIML
+641 EELSTIELMIML
-653 VFGIAF
+653 VLGIVF
-659 AAAGL
+659 VAAGL

>member
-1 MKNAS
+1 MKK
-6 ISKLKT
+6 IGIL
-12 LVKKEIMDILRD
+12 LKKEMTEILRD
-24 KKTLVIMVAVP
+24 KKTLIIMLVLP
-35 VLLYPLLIIGMTLG
+35 LLLYPSILIGMSLG
-49 VSYFM
+49 ISMIM
-54 QAQEDKAYT
+54 QSEEEKEHTVGYLLEDEEY
-63 IGYAAENRE
+63 IEP
-72 LVTHLENLYEQAKED
+72 LISLYEQEKEELG
-87 MDANLVFEAADSAEE
+87 ARLSFRGASREE
-102 ETLREETDA
+102 EAVIKEETDA
-111 WMSFAEEGE
+111 WLYFSKEEQSIQIQ
-120 VLHVTVAYTSSNQ
+120 LDYTSTSQ
-133 DSSYAERALE
+133 KSDYTESIMK
-143 ELFDRYREELV
+143 ELV
-154 SQNLSQKGLTQDFIY
+154 DKYRNALLTKNLEKEGLTEDFLH
-169 PVTYETEDSATI
+169 PVTYEAVDSATL
-181 SETVGMSM
+181 SESM
-189 GGTVGM
+189 GMNMGGSIGM
-195 LLITTILLG
+195 IIIIMILMG
-204 AFYPAVDVTTGEKER
+204 AFYPAVDVTAGEKER

-235 ITSKFI
+235 IMSKFI

-248 ITAVISLLALGGSIV
+248 ITAVISLLALGGSIL

-276 IPVEAFVNC
+276 IPVGAFVNC

-375 LVNCAYSILIIWILA
+375 LVNCAYSVLIIWILA

-399 FSDGFRSIRLFQKRE
+399 FSDGFRSFRLFQKRE
-414 DIKKGTIPATGDVM
+414 DIKRGTIPATGDVL
-428 ISLVV
+428 ISLIV

-440 LGGVIS
+440 LGGMIS
-446 MRDQFIGTVVIQLMI
+446 MRNQFIGTAIIQLMI

-476 KKLFRLQKP
+476 KILFSLQKP

-515 PNHLDELE
+515 PSHLEGLE
-523 MAFDE
+523 MAFEE

-555 LVFGSMRHKYK
+555 LVFGSMRQKYK
-566 VGWAIFLSAL
+566 VAWAIFLSAL
-576 LFGAY
+576 FFGAY

-608 FISMLLHFTN
+608 FISMFLHFTN

-634 ALPFMVK
+634 VLPFMVK
-641 EDLSVIELIIML
+641 EELSTIELMIML
-653 VFGIAF
+653 VLGIVF
-659 AAAGL
+659 VAAGL

>member
-1 MKNAS
+1 MK
-6 ISKLKT
+6 KT
-12 LVKKEIMDILRD
+12 GILLKKEMTEILRD
-24 KKTLVIMVAVP
+24 KKTLVIMLVLP
-35 VLLYPLLIIGMTLG
+35 LLLYPSILIGMSLG
-49 VSYFM
+49 ISMIM
-54 QAQEDKAYT
+54 QSEEEKEHTVGYLLEDKEY
-63 IGYAAENRE
+63 IEP
-72 LVTHLENLYEQAKED
+72 LISLYEQEKEELG
-87 MDANLVFEAADSAEE
+87 ARLSFRGASREE
-102 ETLREETDA
+102 EAVIKEETDA
-111 WMSFAEEGE
+111 WLYFSKEEQSIQIQ
-120 VLHVTVAYTSSNQ
+120 LDYTSTSQ
-133 DSSYAERALE
+133 KSDYTESIMK
-143 ELFDRYREELV
+143 ELV
-154 SQNLSQKGLTQDFIY
+154 DKYRNALLTKNLEKEGLTEDFLH
-169 PVTYETEDSATI
+169 PVTYEAVDSATL
-181 SETVGMSM
+181 SESM
-189 GGTVGM
+189 GMNMGGSIGM
-195 LLITTILLG
+195 IIIIMILMG
-204 AFYPAVDVTTGEKER
+204 AFYPAVDVTAGEKER

-235 ITSKFI
+235 IMSKFI

-248 ITAVISLLALGGSIV
+248 ITAVISLLALGGSIL

-276 IPVEAFVNC
+276 IPVGAFVNC

-375 LVNCAYSILIIWILA
+375 LVNCAYSVLIIWILA

-399 FSDGFRSIRLFQKRE
+399 FSDGFRSFRLFQKRE
-414 DIKKGTIPATGDVM
+414 DIKRGTIPATGDVL
-428 ISLVV
+428 ISLIV

-440 LGGVIS
+440 LGGMIS
-446 MRDQFIGTVVIQLMI
+446 MRNQFIGTAIIQLMI

-476 KKLFRLQKP
+476 KILFSLQKP

-515 PNHLDELE
+515 PSHLEGLE
-523 MAFDE
+523 MAFEE

-555 LVFGSMRHKYK
+555 LVFGSMRQKYK
-566 VGWAIFLSAL
+566 VAWAIFLSAL
-576 LFGAY
+576 FFGAY

-608 FISMLLHFTN
+608 FISMFLHFTN

-634 ALPFMVK
+634 VLPNVK
-641 EDLSVIELIIML
+641 KYIVDAEDNSIDIKLLDPQMGSSIFSGE
-653 VFGIAF
+653 
-659 AAAGL
+659 
-664 FLINRKKEDK
+664 